1 MGTAVTGRSILDTV
15 GSVFQSLGIPWDSIL
30 VGSNFRIL
38 PKKSKTRY
46 KISLEFEPPS
56 VQPATRPKSQKVLA
70 RDKARAMAHQQRL
83 QSKSLADPSRD
94 QTAQQ
99 SVSSS
104 GTSNQHVIRLDEK
117 SNRSSYPD
125 RASASNEQ
133 DSQLSDS
140 TYARAKL
147 GNPSSSPSAPTYK
160 QVAAAQSKPITD
172 SVNAGS
178 ALALQDNDLLM
189 DIGSSDALLVKTK
202 KRTRGSKP
210 AVTPTATSPPSQ
222 IVKPWCSRN
231 MLEGPSEPIHIR
243 QGSGHISDI
252 HVVLKSSD
260 GLGCITK
267 SATATWFHLKK
278 DPSAEDDTAEPF
290 HSWAV
295 GLSRSPCKSHSR
307 CISNINKLFS
317 FFGKE
322 IIFCNYM

>member
-1 MGTAVTGRSILDTV
+1 MRIKLQACHVPMGTAVTGRSILDTV
-15 GSVFQSLGIPWDSIL
+15 GSVFQTLGIPWDSIL

-38 PKKSKTRY
+38 PKSRKLDTKSHWSSNRPRFSQPLDPNPRRFSHGTKPEQWP
-46 KISLEFEPPS
+46 IS
-56 VQPATRPKSQKVLA
+56 T
-70 RDKARAMAHQQRL
+70 

-125 RASASNEQ
+125 RATASNEQ

-243 QGSGHISDI
+243 QGS
-252 HVVLKSSD
+252 
-260 GLGCITK
+260 
-267 SATATWFHLKK
+267 
-278 DPSAEDDTAEPF
+278 
-290 HSWAV
+290 
-295 GLSRSPCKSHSR
+295 
-307 CISNINKLFS
+307 
-317 FFGKE
+317 
-322 IIFCNYM
+322 